1 MSKAGVPTD
10 GLEHAGQL
18 SSSSDNER
26 RRQVERTGGAPR
38 ADFPS
43 GETPYSA
50 YAHMDT
56 LLSLQHPCTESV
68 TEPAFIIMSQV
79 KELLFKLLCT
89 EFTTARDYL
98 REDRLNDALWTLRRS
113 ARVQQLLLSS
123 WDVLAALTPAEFA
136 EFRDVLGSAS
146 GFQSVSYR
154 RLEFL
159 LGNKSMAMA
168 QPHRNSPAYGDV
180 LAQLRQPSLYD
191 EALSLL
197 RRRGLNVPRELLER
211 DLSQPYDAH
220 DAVESAWREVY
231 QEPVRYRELH
241 LLGEALLDTSD
252 LFARWRYTHLV
263 TVQRLLGD
271 KPGTGGTHGV
281 SWLNKISSHRFFPE
295 LWSVRSEL

>member
-1 MSKAGVPTD
+1 MSKASMPTD
-10 GLEHAGQL
+10 GLGHAGPWSL
-18 SSSSDNER
+18 SSDRER
-26 RRQVERTGGAPR
+26 RRQTERTGGAPR
-38 ADFPS
+38 ADFPP
-43 GETPYSA
+43 GETPYST

-56 LLSLQHPCTESV
+56 LLSLQHPCTDSV

-98 REDRLNDALWTLRRS
+98 GHDQLDDALWTLRRS
-113 ARVQQLLLSS
+113 ARVQQFLLSS

-159 LGNKSMAMA
+159 LGNKSLAMA
-168 QPHRNSPAYGDV
+168 QPHRNSPAYGDM

-191 EALSLL
+191 ETLALL
-197 RRRGLNVPRELLER
+197 RRRGFNLPRELLDR
-211 DLSQPYDAH
+211 DFSLPYHTNDV
-220 DAVESAWREVY
+220 VESAWREIY
-231 QEPVRYRELH
+231 QEPVRCRDLY

-271 KPGTGGTHGV
+271 KPGTGGTHGM
-281 SWLNKISSHRFFPE
+281 SWLSKISGHRFFPE
-295 LWSVRSEL
+295 LWSVRSAL